1 MTAVLVG
8 KLTSQAAFVAW
19 LVFVGNTVCQP
30 RNLDCPDG
38 ITNIKAAS
46 GSIAFPGS
54 SSTYG
59 ENQKKCWRIEVPDAE
74 IYRGIGIFYNTFDI
88 EQCRSCACD
97 SLTIFLNESSRWEES
112 KEYGRQTSLYL
123 DFLRSM
129 FGDPNKSGFEI
140 YLQFSSDDSVNLKG
154 FNISFIAAIKSMYM
168 PDRNFLNASKDETIQ
183 FASRKFGIKNYP
195 AGYEEDWILIVP
207 SGLRVEITF
216 EEFELE
222 LSPNCRNAFVAIR
235 ETYRPDGP
243 YDRDIN
249 SAYGSIIADPMCG
262 NRLPGKML
270 SVGNM
275 ASVKFRSS
283 QKASASFKGFK
294 ASFKSVGSYGAQ
306 CCDCKCG
313 GKERV
318 IADGLMVLVFL
329 ISAILVI
336 QLEGKSF

>member
-1 MTAVLVG
+1 MTVLVG
-8 KLTSQAAFVAW
+8 KFTSQAAFVVW
-19 LVFVGNTVCQP
+19 LAFVGNAVCQ
-30 RNLDCPDG
+30 NLDCPDG
-38 ITNIKAAS
+38 ITNIQAAS
-46 GSIAFPGS
+46 GSIAYPGS

-59 ENQKKCWRIEVPDAE
+59 ENQTKCWRIVVPDTE
-74 IYRGIGIFYNTFDI
+74 IYSGIGIYYNMFDV
-88 EQCRSCACD
+88 EQCDFCACD
-97 SLTIFLNESSRWEES
+97 SLTLVDYRYGRWRVS
-112 KEYGRQTSLYL
+112 KKCGRQTSLYL
-123 DFLRSM
+123 DFLH
-129 FGDPNKSGFEI
+129 FVDGDPDNSYSSNEL

-154 FNISFIAAIKSMYM
+154 FNLSFIAKISSTYIQ
-168 PDRNFLNASKDETIQ
+168 NFLNASKDETIQ

-195 AGYEEDWILIVP
+195 AGYDEEWFLIVP
-207 SGLRVEITF
+207 PGLRVEITF

-235 ETYRPDGP
+235 ETYREDGP
-243 YDRDIN
+243 YDVDIDGD
-249 SAYGSIIADPMCG
+249 YGSIIADPMCG
-262 NRLPGKML
+262 DRLPGKML

-275 ASVKFRSS
+275 AWVKFRSS
-283 QKASASFKGFK
+283 NNASTSFKGFK

-336 QLEGKSF
+336 QLEEKSF